1 MFSYLNPHP
10 RLIYVQCHT
19 PRRCTEA
26 SETLCAVSVLPERH
40 TALSPPYHNEGKT
53 SSQKDVRYFPP
64 SLVIFCAGHLS
75 SRKDRIKPILRNIKW
90 FRASSSQNRD
100 QYSHVFSTVFSHKY
114 LCSKKEIILLS
125 VNSPCGQYEPYGSSP
140 KGPAGLRHVE
150 QPGFHGGG
158 GPRPRRC
165 ITIEALY
172 SDKGN
177 LKEDMN
183 TRNTNDRGAFFLLKY
198 KSSPLAIHLIAYTL
212 LFFPFSATKK

>member
-1 MFSYLNPHP
+1 MPHTQAVHRSFWNTVCCVCP
-10 RLIYVQCHT
+10 SWEAYSPLSSRSQ
-19 PRRCTEA
+19 RRENKLA
-26 SETLCAVSVLPERH
+26 ERC
-40 TALSPPYHNEGKT
+40 EI
-53 SSQKDVRYFPP
+53 FPP

>member
-1 MFSYLNPHP
+1 MFLA
-10 RLIYVQCHT
+10 LF
-19 PRRCTEA
+19 
-26 SETLCAVSVLPERH
+26 SVINIF
-40 TALSPPYHNEGKT
+40 AL
-53 SSQKDVRYFPP
+53 
-64 SLVIFCAGHLS
+64 
-75 SRKDRIKPILRNIKW
+75 
-90 FRASSSQNRD
+90 
-100 QYSHVFSTVFSHKY
+100 
-114 LCSKKEIILLS
+114 KKEIILLS

-158 GPRPRRC
+158 AGGKTTQVHYNRS
-165 ITIEALY
+165 ALFRQ
-172 SDKGN
+172 DKGN